1 MILDQKHCLTRF
13 SPATVS
19 FAALPMSDETIYYFD
34 NNATTRVAPEVVE
47 AMLPYLTEQ
56 WGNPS
61 SAYSFGN
68 RVSESVTEAR
78 EKVAA
83 LINAKPREIIFTSC
97 GTESSNAA
105 LNSTLITQPGKRHII
120 TTAVEHSANIKF
132 AQMHEKRGGEVSWIP
147 VDRAGQIDVH
157 ELQEAIREDTAIVSV
172 MLANNETGVV
182 FPIEEIAAICRIK
195 GVPFHTDAVQT
206 AGKLRLDV
214 KAMGV
219 DFLSLSAHK
228 LHAPK
233 GIGLLYARQGA
244 SWQPYMI
251 GGGQESGRRGGTENV
266 PYIVAFGKAAELAIA
281 SLENDVDRIR
291 TLRNRMEDGIME
303 RIPGV
308 TRNGAKEPRLP
319 NTSNLNF
326 ADCEAEAILLL
337 LDREG
342 ICASSGSACTT
353 GSLAPSHVLTAMGV
367 PLEHALGSVRLS
379 LSKYSTDEEV
389 EHLLDTLPAI
399 INKIRGVS
407 PKTSGAATQ
416 KISQ

>member
-1 MILDQKHCLTRF
+1 
-13 SPATVS
+13 
-19 FAALPMSDETIYYFD
+19 MSDETIYYFD
-34 NNATTRVAPEVVE
+34 NNATTRVAPEVLE

-68 RVSESVTEAR
+68 RVGESVSEAR

-83 LINAKPREIIFTSC
+83 LINADPREIIFTSC

-105 LNSTLITQPGKRHII
+105 LNSALLTQPGKRHLV
-120 TTAVEHSANIKF
+120 TTAVEHSANIKYG
-132 AQMHEKRGGEVSWIP
+132 QMHEKRGGEVSWIP

-157 ELQEAIREDTAIVSV
+157 ELQEAIREDTAAVSV
-172 MLANNETGVV
+172 MLANNETGLV

-206 AGKLRLDV
+206 AGKLKLDV

-244 SWQPYMI
+244 AWQSYVI
-251 GGGQESGRRGGTENV
+251 GGSQEFGRRGGTENV
-266 PYIVAFGKAAELAIA
+266 PYIVAFGKAAELAVT

-291 TLRNRMEDGIME
+291 ALRNHMEDSIME

-326 ADCEAEAILLL
+326 DDCEAEAILLL
-337 LDREG
+337 LDRKG

-367 PLEHALGSVRLS
+367 PPDHALSSLRLS
-379 LSKYSTDEEV
+379 LSKYSTDAEV
-389 EHLLDTLPAI
+389 DHLLDTLPPI
-399 INKIRGVS
+399 IKKLRGAS
-407 PKTSGAATQ
+407 PKTSATTARE
-416 KISQ
+416 ISQ

>member
-1 MILDQKHCLTRF
+1 MG
-13 SPATVS
+13 
-19 FAALPMSDETIYYFD
+19 DETIYYFD

-68 RVSESVTEAR
+68 RMSESVAEAR

-83 LINAKPREIIFTSC
+83 LINADPREIIFTSC
-97 GTESSNAA
+97 GTEGNNAA
-105 LNSTLITQPGKRHII
+105 LNSALLTQPGKRHLV
-120 TTAVEHSANIKF
+120 TTAVEHSANMKF
-132 AQMHEKRGGEVSWIP
+132 GQMHEKRGGEVSWIP

-157 ELQEAIREDTAIVSV
+157 ELQEAIREDTAIVSA

-206 AGKLRLDV
+206 AGKLQLDV

-233 GIGLLYARQGA
+233 GIGLLYARQGVA
-244 SWQPYMI
+244 WQPYVI

-266 PYIVAFGKAAELAIA
+266 AYIVAFGKAAELAME
-281 SLENDVDRIR
+281 SVENDVDRIR
-291 TLRNRMEDGIME
+291 ALRDRMEDGIME

-308 TRNGAKEPRLP
+308 TRNGGKKPRLP

-353 GSLAPSHVLTAMGV
+353 GSLAPSHVLIAMGV
-367 PLEHALGSVRLS
+367 PPEHALSSVRLS
-379 LSKYSTDEEV
+379 LSKYSTDTEV
-389 EHLLDTLPAI
+389 DHLLDTLPPI
-399 INKIRGVS
+399 IEKLRGAS
-407 PKTSGAATQ
+407 PRESAATTQ
-416 KISQ
+416 EISQ